1 VDLVADRFVV
11 AEHGMAID
19 LSSGDRMQLLVSA
32 AGTAVE
38 QRCWASRCDRL
49 LLVRHRAIA
58 PLVDYGA
65 IGKAHRF
72 EAWRCGGRWTGTPAR
87 ADWAIRAAALF
98 LRANGLSTGT
108 VTADAV
114 RDDGGHPVVVPG
126 PDTGYET
133 NSTASSNQDSD
144 LGIEAYGLGFITPP
158 ALAAIADL
166 FKERQGLR
174 PIVIGLSGRPGGGI
188 TTALRELAR
197 AARLNGHVPLAVPL
211 VYERVLPLVEG
222 RSVLL
227 ISRVDPAEGW
237 RSLVGWTLHAGKPS
251 ILLFAGKHE
260 VAGVQ
265 TARLERFEPQM
276 LVGAVRPPI
285 CSVQMRRR
293 LNAAAARSQGIPGRF
308 VELLWGGG
316 RRPTP
321 HHAPRASRAAEGAA
335 VYGPDATRP
344 EPAEVPAAR
353 AWPAP
358 GELTSLYRRMNVAI
372 EMLARGQHA
381 AGDRLL
387 RQAVGGL
394 TRRDDWLHAARGG
407 LALGRSLVRRGR
419 SREAE
424 GVLAEAN
431 ACAVRAADHGVLID
445 IAVASGIASTDE
457 LHLDAAE
464 TALHAAVTTSAG
476 FADADRVRAGSL
488 ALARCLFW
496 LGRFDEA
503 ERLVNRPEVES
514 SAAADAVYAA
524 AVRSRIAIGNGD
536 PSRARTLVL
545 RAQRLAADGNDPALL
560 AVGSYASAFAHLAVG
575 DCPAA
580 ERDVAACVREARAA
594 RHPLLAIR
602 ARLLAAESARR
613 SGRHAAASAVV
624 SRIGK
629 IARSQLPP
637 IVRARHA
644 FLLDLLTAS
653 APSDVLNRH
662 VHATGL
668 KALALCVPSDSDG
681 GFSLRT
687 AVNDIVDIL
696 ACCQTADDDAAVLVN
711 VCARLRGGLHAASV
725 AFFVHDRNVAVPLA
739 SDGSRTDPA
748 FALRVVA
755 AGQPIAPHRVEE
767 RIEGGAPVRYGGRL
781 VGALTARWALGSIV
795 ESEAACV
802 LLTTAASA
810 AGPALAAVS
819 ARRAAPSSGG
829 PPELLGTSAG
839 IDEVRRAIERAAPAP
854 FAVLIEGES
863 GSGKE
868 LVARALHRRG
878 PRRDRPF
885 CTLNCAALPDDLV
898 ESELFGHARGA
909 FTGAVAERPGVFE
922 EAHTGTLFL
931 DEIGELSLRAQA
943 KVLRTIQEGE
953 LRRVGENIPRRID
966 VRVVTATNRDLRQAV
981 VDRIF
986 RLDLL
991 YRLDVVRIMV
1001 PPLRERRDDVPVL
1014 AEHFWRE
1021 ATGRVGSRAALST
1034 ATVAALARYDWPGN
1048 VRELQNVLA
1057 SLAVRSP
1064 KRGVVAPTGL
1074 PPQFDGARADPS
1086 WRLEEA
1092 RRTFDTRFV
1101 RAALA
1106 RAGGHR
1112 ARAAEELGVTRQ
1124 GLTKLMV
1131 RLGIADAL

>member
-1 VDLVADRFVV
+1 VELVADRFVV
-11 AEHGMAID
+11 NDHRTAID
-19 LSSGDRMQLLVSA
+19 LSSGDRMELLVSA
-32 AGTAVE
+32 AGVAAE
-38 QRCWASRCDRL
+38 QRRWASRCERL
-49 LLVRHRAIA
+49 LHVRHRAIA
-58 PLVDYGA
+58 PLVDYGV
-65 IGKAHRF
+65 IGETRRF
-72 EAWRCGGRWTGTPAR
+72 EAWRCDRRWVGTPAR
-87 ADWAIRAAALF
+87 AGWAIRAATLF
-98 LRANGLSTGT
+98 LRANGLSTGAIT
-108 VTADAV
+108 PEVM
-114 RDDGGHPVVVPG
+114 REHGGDPVVVPG

-133 NSTASSNQDSD
+133 ESIASLDADNV
-144 LGIEAYGLGFITPP
+144 LGIEAYGLGFIAPP
-158 ALAAIADL
+158 ALTAIADL
-166 FKERQGLR
+166 FVERAGPR
-174 PIVIGLSGRPGGGI
+174 PIVIGLSAREGGI
-188 TTALRELAR
+188 TTALREVAR
-197 AARLNGHVPLAVPL
+197 AARLSGHVPLAVPL
-211 VYERVLPLVEG
+211 VDERVLSMVDG

-227 ISRVDPAEGW
+227 ISRVDQAEGW
-237 RSLVGWTLHAGKPS
+237 RSLVGWTLHARKPP
-251 ILLFAGKHE
+251 ILLFAGKDE
-260 VAGVQ
+260 VPGVQ
-265 TARLERFEPQM
+265 TVRLVRFERQM
-276 LVGAVRPPI
+276 LVAAVRPSI
-285 CSVQMRRR
+285 FSAHVRRR
-293 LNAAAARSQGIPGRF
+293 LNAAAVRSGGIPGRF
-308 VELLWGGG
+308 VDLLWGSG

-321 HHAPRASRAAEGAA
+321 RHDGQVPRAAEGAA
-335 VYGPDATRP
+335 AYGPDTIAP
-344 EPAEVPAAR
+344 ELAEVQAKS
-353 AWPAP
+353 WVAP
-358 GELTSLYRRMNVAI
+358 GELASLRRRMHVAI
-372 EMLARGQHA
+372 AKLARGQHA

-394 TRRDDWLHAARGG
+394 TRREDWLHATRGG

-424 GVLAEAN
+424 CVLAEAN
-431 ACAVRAADHGVLID
+431 TCALRAADHGMLID
-445 IAVASGIASTDE
+445 IAVATGIAFTDE

-464 TALHAAVTTSAG
+464 TALHAAVTASAG
-476 FADADRVRAGSL
+476 FADPARVCAGSV

-503 ERLVNRPEVES
+503 ERLLNRPEVEAS
-514 SAAADAVYAA
+514 LGADAVYLAA
-524 AVRSRIAIGNGD
+524 ERSRIALGRGD
-536 PSRARTLVL
+536 PSGARRFVV
-545 RAQRLAADGNDPALL
+545 RAQRLASDANDPALL
-560 AVGSYASAFAHLAVG
+560 ALGTYASAFAHLAVG

-580 ERDVAACVREARAA
+580 ERDAFACVREARTAH
-594 RHPLLAIR
+594 HPLLAIR
-602 ARLLAAESARR
+602 ARLVAAECARR
-613 SGRHAAASAVV
+613 AGRHAAASSVV
-624 SRIGK
+624 SRIGR

-637 IVRARHA
+637 LVRARHA
-644 FLLDLLTAS
+644 LLLDLLTA
-653 APSDVLNRH
+653 PSPIDVLTRH
-662 VHATGL
+662 VQATGL
-668 KALALCVPSDSDG
+668 KALALCVPSDPDG

-696 ACCQTADDDAAVLVN
+696 ACCQTAEDDDAVLGN
-711 VCARLRGGLHAASV
+711 VCARLRVRLQAASV
-725 AFFVHDRNVAVPLA
+725 GFFVHERDVAVPVA
-739 SDGSRTDPA
+739 SDGSRSDPA
-748 FALRVVA
+748 MALRVA
-755 AGQPIAPHRVEE
+755 FASQPIPPHRVEE

-781 VGALTARWALGSIV
+781 VGALTARWALGSSV
-795 ESEAACV
+795 DDAAACV

-810 AGPALAAVS
+810 AGPALAALAVRRS
-819 ARRAAPSSGG
+819 APPGG
-829 PPELLGTSAG
+829 GSPELIGTSAG

-854 FAVLIEGES
+854 FAVLILGES

-868 LVARALHRRG
+868 LVARALHRGG

-966 VRVVTATNRDLRQAV
+966 VRVVTATNRDLGQAV
-981 VDRIF
+981 ADGIF

-1001 PPLRERRDDVPVL
+1001 PPLRERRDDVPML

-1092 RRTFDTRFV
+1092 RRTFDTRFI

-1106 RAGGHR
+1106 RSGGHR

-1131 RLGIADAL
+1131 RLGIAESP